1 VSRQAEPHL
10 HHDESQVDRRTG
22 GKRPTTPPG
31 LAWSWT
37 VVMAVPMAM
46 LMTMAMPVPMA
57 MPLALAMP
65 GRLRV
70 IVMRRLH
77 GWLTMARAIR
87 RRQAYFTNW

>member
-1 VSRQAEPHL
+1 MGRQPEPHL
-10 HHDESQVDRRTG
+10 HRDESQVDRRTDR
-22 GKRPTTPPG
+22 KCPTPPPG
-31 LAWSWT
+31 LAPT
-37 VVMAVPMAM
+37 MLMAVPMAM

-70 IVMRRLH
+70 IVMRQLR

-87 RRQAYFTNW
+87 RRQAHFTNW